1 MLNERRRSRAIQ
13 SDGEASRAESSREH
27 RLLFGQYWQLE
38 PIEKRDCFHDR
49 YGKDIATGDENRAT
63 WPAGTPGRTR
73 GELGLALP
81 APALVNVSY
90 LYCVCYSPLC
100 MTTIRDRVGEAVR
113 EIA

>member
-1 MLNERRRSRAIQ
+1 MQEKIRKKRNCDKTETARAKPPRSWKNDIIYILGEEKLFPRSLREGY
-13 SDGEASRAESSREH
+13 SD
-27 RLLFGQYWQLE
+27 
-38 PIEKRDCFHDR
+38 
-49 YGKDIATGDENRAT
+49 GDENHAT

-81 APALVNVSY
+81 APALANVSY

-100 MTTIRDRVGEAVR
+100 MTTIRDRVGEAAR